1 MRVGYRSASS
11 LRRPERKRRNRRLL
25 AGLLALLLAAAAAP
39 FLAKP
44 AARAL
49 GRFAWFQV
57 RRIEIVGCAGLDP
70 ETVRRSI
77 PVDPGANLLLIP
89 LERIADAVRKN
100 ARVESV
106 RVSRSPGTLH
116 IHLRERR
123 TLALVA
129 AGRLLEVD
137 STGLILPPLPAGAV
151 PDRPVLTGFS
161 LSGRKPGSRVT
172 SPRLLHVLRLV
183 RELESPEV
191 GLLPELSEIAAAG
204 GRDVTLRT
212 ARDQIPI
219 LVDPLRA
226 TPASLKALAATLHD
240 LRERRQVVLEVD
252 ARFRGQVVV
261 RCAPD
266 SLRAASEE
274 RDKV

>member
-11 LRRPERKRRNRRLL
+11 LRRPERKRRNRRIL
-25 AGLLALLLAAAAAP
+25 AALLALLLILAAAP
-39 FLAKP
+39 FLTGP

-49 GRFAWFQV
+49 GRLAWFQV
-57 RRIEIVGCAGLDP
+57 RRIEIVGCSELTP
-70 ETVRRSI
+70 EAVRRSI
-77 PVDPGANLLLIP
+77 PVEDGDNLLLIP
-89 LERIADAVRKN
+89 LDRIAEAVRKN

-123 TLALVA
+123 TLVLVA

-137 STGLILPPLPAGAV
+137 STGLILPPLPGNAV
-151 PDRPVLTGFS
+151 PDRPVVTGFS

-172 SPRLLHVLRLV
+172 SERLLRVLRLV
-183 RELESPEV
+183 RELESPGV
-191 GLLPELSEIAAAG
+191 NLLPELSEIAAAG
-204 GRDVTLRT
+204 ARDVTLRT

-226 TPASLKALAATLHD
+226 TPASLRALTATLHD
-240 LRERRQVVLEVD
+240 LRERHRVVLGMD

-266 SLRAASEE
+266 SLRAASVE